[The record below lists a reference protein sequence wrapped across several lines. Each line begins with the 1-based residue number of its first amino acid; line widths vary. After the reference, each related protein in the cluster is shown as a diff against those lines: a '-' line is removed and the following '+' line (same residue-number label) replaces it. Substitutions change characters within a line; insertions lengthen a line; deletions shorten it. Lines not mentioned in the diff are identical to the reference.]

1 MDGRSIPGRLAA
13 DWVIVTRYLRNASA
27 AIEERLNTGDP
38 HPRRAASGEA
48 STLDGPPPMVIRYDA
63 LAELTTLDGANR
75 LEQAALAVMHHM
87 EDSVPV
93 VLDQAERHLLERV
106 SAGVPI
112 AELAA
117 ELGYSRRSMFREL
130 ARLWRKLGV
139 PDRTAGIR
147 KAQSEGLLD

>member
-1 MDGRSIPGRLAA
+1 MVRRSIPGRLAA
-13 DWVIVTRYLRNASA
+13 DWAVVTEYLRNASA
-27 AIEERLNTGDP
+27 AIEQCLSMDDS
-38 HPRRAASGEA
+38 HPRRASDEA

-63 LAELTTLDGANR
+63 LAALTTLDGANR
-75 LEQAALAVMHHM
+75 LEQAALAVMDHM
-87 EDSVPV
+87 VDSAPV
-93 VLDQAERHLLERV
+93 VLDQAERHLLQRV
-106 SAGVPI
+106 SSGVPI

-139 PDRTAGIR
+139 PNRTEGIR